1 VVLMRAKSKVLTTI
15 VLRHKETLIKIL
27 DKITATV
34 GQHARFFD
42 RLRALEERVTQL
54 EQR

>member
-15 VLRHKETLIKIL
+15 VLRHKETPIKIL
-27 DKITATV
+27 DNITAMG